1 MARRKKSAADIDAQR
16 RRLLQRLEDR
26 GQFWDY
32 ETSDI
37 TPRARRI
44 GDIANRYAANIVNA
58 NQKQWSK
65 MTPEQRKQYED
76 MRYGSSNAK
85 ANFAYNNSVS
95 YSKRAGITG

>member
-16 RRLLQRLEDR
+16 RRILEAMESR

-32 ETSDI
+32 NDQDL
-37 TPRARRI
+37 TPRAQKVV
-44 GDIANRYAANIVNA
+44 DIANRYAANIVNA